1 PASDA
6 EIRSS
11 MDAQIQTLLE
21 RGEENECLEYSE
33 VDALVDTLGLDEAE
47 IEDLYEEIE
56 RRGVELRDNCA
67 RETEKTS
74 TYVNGDLAVATTDA
88 LRRTYVL

>member
-1 PASDA
+1 
-6 EIRSS
+6 
-11 MDAQIQTLLE
+11 MDPQLQVLLE

-33 VDALVDTLGLDEAE
+33 VDALVDTLGLDEEE

-67 RETEKTS
+67 RE
-74 TYVNGDLAVATTDA
+74 
-88 LRRTYVL
+88 RRRPRPT